1 MNYSFVGGVNIV
13 SCNHVA
19 LLKYCK
25 KDYSIFPNPQGPL
38 SSQLLSSNI
47 AAANESVTEL
57 ILLQSKHDSWRTKCA
72 TY

>member
-13 SCNHVA
+13 SFNHVA
-19 LLKYCK
+19 LLKYFK
-25 KDYSIFPNPQGPL
+25 KDYSNPQGPL